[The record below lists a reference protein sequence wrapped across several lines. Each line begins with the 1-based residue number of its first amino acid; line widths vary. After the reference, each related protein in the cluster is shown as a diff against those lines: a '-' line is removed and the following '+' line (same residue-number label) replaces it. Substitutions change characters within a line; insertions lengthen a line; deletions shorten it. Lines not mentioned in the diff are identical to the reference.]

1 MATVLLVL
9 WRWQELKRRE
19 GVVAFCAHVLTQA
32 SIWFV
37 IILYLHRLFAGNV
50 GRHRRREFLLQLGY
64 NLRVITKL
72 QQWPILLSVFDFSL
86 PVVTCRGG
94 G

>member
-19 GVVAFCAHVLTQA
+19 GVVALCAHVLTRA
-32 SIWFV
+32 SIWLV

-50 GRHRRREFLLQLGY
+50 GRHRRREFLLQA
-64 NLRVITKL
+64 RL
-72 QQWPILLSVFDFSL
+72 QL
-86 PVVTCRGG
+86 TCHYQTAAMADPAQRI
-94 G
+94 